1 MGFLEKIFGRKK
13 EEETLPEKPEE
24 IELDLDKAEAWFED
38 EMSGFIK
45 TVNTDA
51 DSLIKQIKNI
61 SENLEDS
68 LQKLETKESEDELEG
83 RMKMLAIGNK
93 ESFIRKVRLF
103 NSSISPPEPKNI
115 PLFSDFCV
123 KIISDINRMTKEM
136 SKNIYFAKMQF
147 GEEINDITANLNSM
161 TRLVDEFQKKQD
173 MHKINQ
179 ITVVRNLLKEIKM
192 QSETQKNGN
201 LNLEQKRENLE
212 ALQDEKN
219 KAQKNLENVEASEES
234 SQLKQMIEQK
244 DNLNDEI
251 SINRNNIIQIFSP
264 LAKVLKKYERF
275 NTSLSAD
282 DTKILAAYIESPFRA
297 LKIDTE
303 FRTLNKITEETEKLI
318 TSGKIDLKD
327 RQKEKALTRISALK
341 DHSLLNKHLSE
352 HKQLKE
358 QLKDLETR
366 IKATKI
372 NRETETARQK
382 LKDIESKAENE
393 EQDIQKIK
401 NTQKNTDET
410 ISLKT
415 EELEK
420 ALSKISG
427 KDISVKA

>member
-13 EEETLPEKPEE
+13 EEETLPEKPEK
-24 IELDLDKAEAWFED
+24 IKLDLDKAEAWFDD

-45 TVNTDA
+45 TINADA
-51 DSLIKQIKNI
+51 DSLVKQIKNV
-61 SENLEDS
+61 SENLEES

-93 ESFIRKVRLF
+93 ESFIKKVRLF
-103 NSSISPPEPKNI
+103 NSISPPEPKDTL
-115 PLFSDFCV
+115 LFSDFCTKV
-123 KIISDINRMTKEM
+123 ISDINRMTKKT

-147 GEEINDITANLNSM
+147 GEEINDITASLNSM
-161 TRLVDEFQKKQD
+161 ASLIHEFQKKQD
-173 MHKINQ
+173 MRRINR
-179 ITVVRNLLKEIKM
+179 ITEVRNLLKEIKSL
-192 QSETQKNGN
+192 SETQKEGN
-201 LNLEQKRENLE
+201 RNLEQKIENLKTSE
-212 ALQDEKN
+212 DEKN
-219 KAQKNLENVEASEES
+219 KAKKNLENVEASEES
-234 SQLKQMIEQK
+234 SRLKQMIEQK
-244 DNLNDEI
+244 GNLNDEI
-251 SINRNNIIQIFSP
+251 SINRNNIILIFSP

-275 NTSLSAD
+275 DTSLSAD
-282 DTKILAAYIESPFRA
+282 DAKILAEYIKSPFRA

-303 FRTLNKITEETEKLI
+303 FLTLDKITEETEKLI

-327 RQKEKALTRISALK
+327 RQKEKALARISSLK

-352 HKQLKE
+352 HSRLKE
-358 QLKDLETR
+358 QLNDLEIR

-382 LKDIESKAENE
+382 LKDLEDRTEKE

-415 EELEK
+415 KDLET
-420 ALSKISG
+420 ALTRISG
-427 KDISVKA
+427 KDISFKA